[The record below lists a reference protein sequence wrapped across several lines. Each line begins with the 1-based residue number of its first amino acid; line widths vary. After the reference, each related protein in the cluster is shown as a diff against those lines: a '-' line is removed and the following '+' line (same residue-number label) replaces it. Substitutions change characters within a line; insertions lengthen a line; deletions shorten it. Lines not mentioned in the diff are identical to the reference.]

1 MGAPTIFRTDLTE
14 YLMDLLDF
22 VEEKIKEA
30 QNDHA
35 SRAGALSEAMGA
47 FPIIK
52 DRLYREDKKT
62 LTQLLLIGFFDED
75 LMQLATLPN
84 GEHAS
89 AVVALACHAHFDA
102 IDRNGWAGAAHGLT
116 WKREN
121 ALDKWYSSREVTA
134 VLE

>member
-84 GEHAS
+84 GEIIKKTDDVCEHLS
-89 AVVALACHAHFDA
+89 VIRSILERR
-102 IDRNGWAGAAHGLT
+102 ITGA
-116 WKREN
+116 
-121 ALDKWYSSREVTA
+121 
-134 VLE
+134 